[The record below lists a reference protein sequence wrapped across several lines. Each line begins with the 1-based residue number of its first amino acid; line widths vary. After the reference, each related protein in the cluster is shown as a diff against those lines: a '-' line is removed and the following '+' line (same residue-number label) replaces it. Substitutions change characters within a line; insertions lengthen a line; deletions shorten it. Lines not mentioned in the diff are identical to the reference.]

1 MRGLFISS
9 TGTNA
14 GKTYVTRGLSAAM
27 HARGRRVV
35 ALKPLETG
43 VVDLAL
49 SDAYAL
55 ARSCGRPELAEYPGF
70 YRAKSPLAPYAAHLE
85 GEPAAPQVRSLVDAV
100 HYAARGSEF
109 ALVEGA
115 GGLLVPLDRRQN
127 MADLTAAL
135 GLPLVLV
142 APNTLGVLSY
152 TLTAAECARARGIE
166 LRAVVLVDPAH
177 PEAEPST
184 RTNAK
189 ILDERLGAPV
199 FEFPWVG
206 IDSDEALAQ
215 AANTSA
221 LVDLLLDSR

>member
-9 TGTNA
+9 TGTHA
-14 GKTYVTRGLSAAM
+14 GKTFVTRGLAAAM

-43 VVDLAL
+43 LGEPER
-49 SDAYAL
+49 SDAFAL
-55 ARSCGRPELAEYPGF
+55 ARACGRPELADYPGF

-85 GEPAAPQVRSLVDAV
+85 GEPATPQVRSLVDAV
-100 HYAARGSEF
+100 HHAARGSEF

-142 APNTLGVLSY
+142 APNKLGVLSH

-166 LRAVVLVDPAH
+166 LRALVLVDPED
-177 PEAEPST
+177 PTREPSM

-189 ILDERLGAPV
+189 ILDERLGTPV
-199 FEFPWVG
+199 FEFPWVA
-206 IDSDEALAQ
+206 DSDEALAQ